1 MSKVTWIVYIIFYS
15 FYVHSMIHVELAFV
29 KVVRSVSRSFF
40 FWHVDVQLFQHHW
53 LKRLSFLYYSD
64 FTPLPKFSSLFLCGS
79 VSGLTLYS
87 VPLICLFFHQY
98 HPVLMPVASQLVL
111 KWGSG
116 SCPTLFF
123 SFNTV
128 MGILDLLPLHI
139 KFRISLST
147 SKKYFEEFLLGLQ

>member
-1 MSKVTWIVYIIFYS
+1 M
-15 FYVHSMIHVELAFV
+15 
-29 KVVRSVSRSFF
+29 
-40 FWHVDVQLFQHHW
+40 QLFQHHW

-111 KWGSG
+111 KLGSG

-147 SKKYFEEFLLGLQ
+147 SKKYFEEFLLGLQWIYRLSWKELYWQYWIFLSMTWNSHLLKLQSSSISFSTRL